1 MLMSH
6 SSVRTRYLTKG
17 KYLIQYKME
26 RALVKLLKKR
36 WLVANG
42 PSIAVYTFRRII
54 EDVQK
59 CVSDELSNF
68 NLFPKLN
75 RIRRSRSCP
84 YFFSV

>member
-1 MLMSH
+1 
-6 SSVRTRYLTKG
+6 
-17 KYLIQYKME
+17 ME

-42 PSIAVYTFRRII
+42 PAAAMYTFRRIVEEI
-54 EDVQK
+54 QK

-75 RIRRSRSCP
+75 RMRRSQSSP